1 MYPRAL
7 CCLIMPLLKNLWQR
21 VKDSFAR
28 LFPRKPP
35 QPGHFV
41 ADTKLAWRGFL
52 AAMPWLAP
60 QRGYLVYVPAGLT
73 DRWTFR
79 RHPLLVLIHGCRQT
93 PEDIAAGTR
102 ITHLADQNRFLV
114 LLPRQH
120 PRANSWGCWNWFDRA
135 TSRGWGETAIVA
147 AQIRAVRR
155 AYRINK
161 KRVFVA
167 GMSSGGALAAALGV
181 RRPDLVAGVFIH
193 SGIACGAAS
202 SPYAALG
209 VLKNGADTDV
219 LGIARHARDDANPRA
234 LPVPLVAIQGGSDDA
249 VAPINAVQLVRQYL
263 TLNGHPAAN
272 TGPADALPPSDH
284 STAIKTADGRM
295 VTTSEWHIAT
305 RLVARHVLIEGL
317 GHAWSGGD
325 DHYPYH
331 DSHLPDATAL
341 LATFIAESVQ

>member
-1 MYPRAL
+1 
-7 CCLIMPLLKNLWQR
+7 MPLLKNLWQR

-167 GMSSGGALAAALGV
+167 GMSSGWCAC
-181 RRPDLVAGVFIH
+181 
-193 SGIACGAAS
+193 CGARC
-202 SPYAALG
+202 SPARSGCGRVHSLG
-209 VLKNGADTDV
+209 DRLWRGVIPLRRTGRIEKRRRYRC
-219 LGIARHARDDANPRA
+219 ARHRPPR
-234 LPVPLVAIQGGSDDA
+234 PG
-249 VAPINAVQLVRQYL
+249 
-263 TLNGHPAAN
+263 
-272 TGPADALPPSDH
+272 
-284 STAIKTADGRM
+284 
-295 VTTSEWHIAT
+295 
-305 RLVARHVLIEGL
+305 
-317 GHAWSGGD
+317 
-325 DHYPYH
+325 
-331 DSHLPDATAL
+331 
-341 LATFIAESVQ
+341 